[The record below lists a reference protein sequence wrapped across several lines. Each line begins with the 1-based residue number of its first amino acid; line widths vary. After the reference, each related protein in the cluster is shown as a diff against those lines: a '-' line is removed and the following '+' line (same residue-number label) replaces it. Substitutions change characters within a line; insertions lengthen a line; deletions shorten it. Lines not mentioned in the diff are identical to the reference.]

1 MKGITSILKDQFL
14 DVILCIQETKDEF
27 PTLWIQGNHIVDV
40 LLFLKNEV
48 DLPFKMLYD
57 LTAIDEQ
64 ARKFRNGQPESRF
77 TVVYQLLSF
86 ERNAFLR
93 LKVPLTSEE
102 PSLPS
107 VTSVWPA
114 ANWYER
120 EVYDLFGVKFTG
132 HPDLRRILMPQEKS
146 PSNYFIE
153 LFVY

>member
-40 LLFLKNEV
+40 LHFLKNEV

-93 LKVPLTSEE
+93 LKVPPLLKNP
-102 PSLPS
+102 PSHL
-107 VTSVWPA
+107 
-114 ANWYER
+114 
-120 EVYDLFGVKFTG
+120 
-132 HPDLRRILMPQEKS
+132 
-146 PSNYFIE
+146 
-153 LFVY
+153 